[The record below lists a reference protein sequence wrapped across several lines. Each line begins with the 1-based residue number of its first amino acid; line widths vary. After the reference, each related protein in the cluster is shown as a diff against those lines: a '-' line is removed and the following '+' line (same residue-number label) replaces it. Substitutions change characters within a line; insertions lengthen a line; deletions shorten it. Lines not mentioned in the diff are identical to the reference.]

1 MQHGLLGYTCNCDTV
16 HWRSSVLTSVVLRCW
31 QQLSLLFVAR
41 LVGWEGVQVQR
52 RIPLLSTDTLC
63 YENVHFSHFCF
74 CLHVWGGVPSFKELV
89 GSRCD
94 PGESSCW
101 ELAGCLPGGG
111 GVHIYECEC
120 APAVGVWVRIE
131 GFWGGWLVVWISIR
145 RRLVHLFFLQ
155 AYTYKKRKKNAG
167 QKSLILN
174 VKYGFILSCHSV

>member
-1 MQHGLLGYTCNCDTV
+1 M
-16 HWRSSVLTSVVLRCW
+16 LRKC
-31 QQLSLLFVAR
+31 SFFTLLF
-41 LVGWEGVQVQR
+41 LFTW
-52 RIPLLSTDTLC
+52 
-63 YENVHFSHFCF
+63 
-74 CLHVWGGVPSFKELV
+74 WGGVPSFKELV

-131 GFWGGWLVVWISIR
+131 GFWGGLVVWVSIR

-155 AYTYKKRKKNAG
+155 AYTYKKRKKMQGRKVSSSTSSMASYSPATVCRRHCCRAQSFSYLRNTKLM
-167 QKSLILN
+167 KSE
-174 VKYGFILSCHSV
+174 